1 MSEEPNAG
9 TPPAPRDGSWPRASG
24 QPSAPQPVVPPE
36 PAAPVNPAY
45 PQQQYPQQPYPQ
57 QGQQQYPPQGQ
68 QYPQQYPQQGQQ
80 HYPQQ
85 GYQQQVSQ
93 QATANTVQLNYWL
106 SVFFSWIPAL
116 IFYVSEKGKNQL
128 ADEYH
133 RQNLNFALVR
143 VICSVGI
150 VIPYLGFLFFIAA
163 IVLFVFH
170 IMAAASAQ
178 SNFNR
183 GQLPKFVFNL
193 NLVK

>member
-24 QPSAPQPVVPPE
+24 QPSAPRPVVPPE
-36 PAAPVNPAY
+36 PAAPVNPTY

-68 QYPQQYPQQGQQ
+68 QYPQQGQQ

-85 GYQQQVSQ
+85 FSQ

-116 IFYVSEKGKNQL
+116 IFYVNEKGKNQL